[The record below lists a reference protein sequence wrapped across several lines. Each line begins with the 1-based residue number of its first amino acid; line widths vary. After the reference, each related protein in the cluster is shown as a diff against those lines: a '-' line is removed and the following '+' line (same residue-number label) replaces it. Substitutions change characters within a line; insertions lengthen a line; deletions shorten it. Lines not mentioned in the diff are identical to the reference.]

1 MTVISLIFSW
11 LFLEVKNMKMKFSKT
26 YVAVVCLCI
35 ASSQSNLNV
44 SSSNVRKLENI
55 GKKNC
60 NLRVHVG
67 RITRQSQMLTLQGKG
82 CFLKEIHSRQKL
94 TFERAWKHSWV
105 FVCSLRC
112 LHKANSVKS
121 WTMASLK
128 LGVSFIYTTQ
138 IQILQWT
145 VMSRSDWPIYR
156 LG

>member
-11 LFLEVKNMKMKFSKT
+11 LFLEIKNMKIKFSKT

-44 SSSNVRKLENI
+44 SSYENWKI
-55 GKKNC
+55 SGKNC

-67 RITRQSQMLTLQGKG
+67 RITRQSQMLTLQGKR
-82 CFLKEIHSRQKL
+82 CFRKEINSRQKL
-94 TFERAWKHSWV
+94 TFERAWKYSWV

-121 WTMASLK
+121 
-128 LGVSFIYTTQ
+128 
-138 IQILQWT
+138 
-145 VMSRSDWPIYR
+145 
-156 LG
+156 